1 MSSKESIKK
10 QLIKETAL
18 EELKQAHMLKENSN
32 KMGKVK
38 SFYSNELL
46 LERENDIRK
55 LNKDVLRSEK
65 INAKLRWALLNIRTN
80 LTVSDLDEKT
90 KTKNVKIIDKA
101 LSDD

>member
-18 EELKQAHMLKENSN
+18 EELEQAYMLKENSN

-38 SFYSNELL
+38 SFYTNELL

-80 LTVSDLDEKT
+80 LTVSDLDEET

>member
-18 EELKQAHMLKENSN
+18 EELEQAYMLKENSN

-38 SFYSNELL
+38 SFYTNELL

>member
-1 MSSKESIKK
+1 
-10 QLIKETAL
+10 
-18 EELKQAHMLKENSN
+18 MLKENSN

-38 SFYSNELL
+38 SFYTNELL

-55 LNKDVLRSEK
+55 LNKDVVRSEK
-65 INAKLRWALLNIRTN
+65 TNAKLRWALLNIRTN

>member
-1 MSSKESIKK
+1 MSSRESIKK

-18 EELKQAHMLKENSN
+18 EELEQAYMLKENSN

-38 SFYSNELL
+38 SFYTNELL

-55 LNKDVLRSEK
+55 LNKDVVRSEK
-65 INAKLRWALLNIRTN
+65 TNAKLRWALLNLRTN

>member
-1 MSSKESIKK
+1 MSSKKSIKK

-18 EELKQAHMLKENSN
+18 EELEQAHMLKENSN

-38 SFYSNELL
+38 SFYTNELL

-55 LNKDVLRSEK
+55 LNKDVLQLEK

-80 LTVSDLDEKT
+80 LTVSDLNEKT
-90 KTKNVKIIDKA
+90 KTKNVKIINKA
-101 LSDD
+101 LNDD

>member
-38 SFYSNELL
+38 SFYTNELL

-80 LTVSDLDEKT
+80 LTVSDLDEET

>member
-38 SFYSNELL
+38 SFYTNELL

>member
-1 MSSKESIKK
+1 
-10 QLIKETAL
+10 
-18 EELKQAHMLKENSN
+18 
-32 KMGKVK
+32 MGKVK
-38 SFYSNELL
+38 SFYTNELL

-55 LNKDVLRSEK
+55 LNKDVVRSEK

>member
-1 MSSKESIKK
+1 MSSRESIKK

-18 EELKQAHMLKENSN
+18 EELKQAYMLKENSN

-38 SFYSNELL
+38 SFYTNELL

-55 LNKDVLRSEK
+55 LNKDVVRSEK
-65 INAKLRWALLNIRTN
+65 TNAKLRWALLNLRTN

>member
-1 MSSKESIKK
+1 MSSRESIKK

-18 EELKQAHMLKENSN
+18 EELEQAHMLKENSN

-38 SFYSNELL
+38 SFYTNELL

-80 LTVSDLDEKT
+80 LTVSDLNEET